1 MKTHVLAA
9 LIAIAVSAHAAEQPK
24 AAPKAPA
31 TFGAEFLANLAD
43 VESKLVKLAEAIP
56 ADKYTWRPAPEVRS
70 ISEVFM
76 HVAGSNYFLVTFL
89 GVTPP
94 ESMPD
99 NIESITEKQRVVAEL
114 KGSFEH
120 LRKAAVATKESQ
132 LEKPVSMFGN
142 ATTERGVLVTVLS
155 HLHEHLGQSI
165 AYARMNG
172 VKPPWS
178 E

>member
-1 MKTHVLAA
+1 M
-9 LIAIAVSAHAAEQPK
+9 
-24 AAPKAPA
+24 
-31 TFGAEFLANLAD
+31 
-43 VESKLVKLAEAIP
+43 KLAEAIP

-76 HVAGSNYFLVTFL
+76 HVAGSNYF
-89 GVTPP
+89 
-94 ESMPD
+94 
-99 NIESITEKQRVVAEL
+99 IESITEKQRVVAEL

-120 LRKAAVATKESQ
+120 LRKAAVATKESE